1 MFFVIEYCSLGGG
14 FNDTKYVH
22 WLLGERLIFFGVAT
36 NYHLVACSPFVGGE
50 KMVSLKSMIELPP
63 KFSSLELG
71 ILTKYLNI
79 SGKIQVKQKQK
90 KSIRGLESYLVMAP
104 TKP

>member
-1 MFFVIEYCSLGGG
+1 
-14 FNDTKYVH
+14 
-22 WLLGERLIFFGVAT
+22 
-36 NYHLVACSPFVGGE
+36 
-50 KMVSLKSMIELPP
+50 MIELPP

-79 SGKIQVKQKQK
+79 SDKIQVKQKQK